1 MKQPPSI
8 QPASG
13 PGPAYDPMDR
23 IVEDLQNIQNF
34 ISKLAD
40 DPKDKKYLSTHLSQ
54 ILSLRRTISHQL
66 DLLTDEPYNYSP
78 ARLSQLHKE
87 NEKIFLHLEGMIGAI
102 APWNEDHFNK
112 FMDAIETTIEKFDDD
127 LTP

>member
-1 MKQPPSI
+1 MKQPPTI
-8 QPASG
+8 QPASRPG
-13 PGPAYDPMDR
+13 PGYDPMDR

-40 DPKDKKYLSTHLSQ
+40 NPKDLKYLNTHLSK

-66 DLLTDEPYNYSP
+66 DLLTEEPYNYP
-78 ARLSQLHKE
+78 VPRLSLLHKE
-87 NEKIFLHLEGMIGAI
+87 NEKIFLHLEGLVGAM
-102 APWNEDHFNK
+102 APWNESHFKK
-112 FMDAIETTIEKFDDD
+112 FMDAVDSTIEKFDDD